1 MVVEAA
7 AAGRT
12 DTAAGL
18 ASAVAV
24 AATKLCAL
32 LRPTRVV
39 PELTILRSFCDDIPG
54 YRARLVSMRRASSR
68 QLQY

>member
-1 MVVEAA
+1 MFRVVVVVEA

-39 PELTILRSFCDDIPG
+39 PGLKILLAFLR
-54 YRARLVSMRRASSR
+54 
-68 QLQY
+68 